1 VKTWFLRFI
10 RMFWNDAA
18 FFERMSRAVL
28 MGFALSGVAFG
39 HQVAEL
45 LGAPKAGKWIV
56 GLSIVAG
63 FLSKLVAAGEKN
75 ATASPPAA
83 EPSEQPAATIPA
95 AGFIRLELVFCAALG
110 ALVGLAFHWP
120 WCWWVLLGLAA
131 LAGAVAGLWFLIAQ
145 FFHPI

>member
-10 RMFWNDAA
+10 RLFWNDAA

-56 GLSIVAG
+56 GASIVAG

-75 ATASPPAA
+75 
-83 EPSEQPAATIPA
+83 QPAPDPATPTQPSA
-95 AGFIRLELVFCAALG
+95 
-110 ALVGLAFHWP
+110 
-120 WCWWVLLGLAA
+120 
-131 LAGAVAGLWFLIAQ
+131 
-145 FFHPI
+145 